1 MIFLSFVKSFENF
14 KLINLFS
21 NDSYG
26 MSSNFLFNS
35 IDNSSKRAVIF
46 FGSSVLE
53 SSLEY
58 LEYKLSNPDALED
71 VIAVKIK

>member
-1 MIFLSFVKSFENF
+1 MKSFENL

-35 IDNSSKRAVIF
+35 IDNPFKRAVIF
-46 FGSSVLE
+46 LLSSALE

-58 LEYKLSNPDALED
+58 LEYKLSNPDALDD